1 MAYSGAVSGNGGYP
15 SLREQQHAQADRLKA
30 SINAGATAADIQADM
45 KAKESLISSA
55 SWYTELKALV
65 KLAYNMGSTAPYKA
79 KMIAVLNG
87 WKGV

>member
-1 MAYSGAVSGNGGYP
+1 MAYLGAVSGNGGYP

-45 KAKESLISSA
+45 RAKESLISSA

-65 KLAYNMGSTAPYKA
+65 KLADNMGSTAPYKV

>member
-65 KLAYNMGSTAPYKA
+65 DVAAAVGQTAPYKA

>member
-1 MAYSGAVSGNGGYP
+1 MAYLGAVSGNGGYP

-30 SINAGATAADIQADM
+30 SINAGATAANILADM
-45 KAKESLISSA
+45 RGKESLISSA

-65 KLAYNMGSTAPYKA
+65 KLADNMGSTAPYKA

>member
-1 MAYSGAVSGNGGYP
+1 MAYLGAVSGNGGYP

-65 KLAYNMGSTAPYKA
+65 KLADNMGSTAPYKA

>member
-1 MAYSGAVSGNGGYP
+1 MAYLGAVSGNGGYP

-45 KAKESLISSA
+45 TAKESLISSA

-65 KLAYNMGSTAPYKA
+65 KLADNMGSIEPYKA

-87 WKGV
+87 WKGI

>member
-1 MAYSGAVSGNGGYP
+1 MAYLGAVSGSGGYP
-15 SLREQQHAQADRLKA
+15 SLAHQQHAQADRLKA

-65 KLAYNMGSTAPYKA
+65 KLADNTGSTAPYKA

>member
-1 MAYSGAVSGNGGYP
+1 MQY
-15 SLREQQHAQADRLKA
+15 RE
-30 SINAGATAADIQADM
+30 TAANIQADM
-45 KAKESLISSA
+45 TAKESLIASA

-65 KLAYNMGSTAPYKA
+65 KLADNMGSTAPYKA

>member
-1 MAYSGAVSGNGGYP
+1 MVYPGAVSGNGGYP

-30 SINAGATAADIQADM
+30 SINAGATAANIQADM
-45 KAKESLISSA
+45 LAKESLISSA
-55 SWYTELKALV
+55 SWYAELKALV
-65 KLAYNMGSTAPYKA
+65 KLADSVGTIAPYKA

>member
-55 SWYTELKALV
+55 SWYTELKAPV
-65 KLAYNMGSTAPYKA
+65 KLADNTGSTAPYKA

>member
-1 MAYSGAVSGNGGYP
+1 MAYLGAVSGNGGYP

-30 SINAGATAADIQADM
+30 SINAGATAADIQA
-45 KAKESLISSA
+45 KESLISSA

-65 KLAYNMGSTAPYKA
+65 KLADNTGSTAPYKA

>member
-1 MAYSGAVSGNGGYP
+1 MAYLGAVSGNGGYP

-65 KLAYNMGSTAPYKA
+65 KLADNMGSTAPYKA

-87 WKGV
+87 WKGI

>member
-30 SINAGATAADIQADM
+30 SINAGATAANIQADM
-45 KAKESLISSA
+45 RAKESLISSA

-65 KLAYNMGSTAPYKA
+65 KLADNMGSTSPYKA

>member
-1 MAYSGAVSGNGGYP
+1 MAYLGAVSGSGGYP
-15 SLREQQHAQADRLKA
+15 SLAHQQHAQADCLRA
-30 SINAGATAADIQADM
+30 SINADM
-45 KAKESLISSA
+45 LAKESLISSA

-65 KLAYNMGSTAPYKA
+65 KLADDVGSTEPYKA

>member
-1 MAYSGAVSGNGGYP
+1 MAYSGAVSGSGGYP
-15 SLREQQHAQADRLKA
+15 SLAHQQHAQADML
-30 SINAGATAADIQADM
+30 
-45 KAKESLISSA
+45 AKESLISSA

-65 KLAYNMGSTAPYKA
+65 KLADNMGSTAPYKA

>member
-1 MAYSGAVSGNGGYP
+1 MAYLGAVSGNGGYP

-65 KLAYNMGSTAPYKA
+65 KLADSMGSTAPYKA
-79 KMIAVLNG
+79 KMIAVLNC